1 MARGRKA
8 VLTGSLRL
16 QPARNRPQSSSAE
29 AADPSDAANPGLSM
43 DSTNPKPKRT
53 IPRRAAKDRWEEEKL
68 LTSDKSQLIDLP
80 LVKLLALPE
89 AWECL
94 EEAEKKQILDL
105 LPADTH
111 PNPHPP
117 PDEPDAKIPPL
128 PESFVRYGEHW
139 RDAIRHFQLD
149 LQTGRYDPQWVR
161 EAEEAV
167 QQRAAGKFDK
177 FKEQE
182 FEEFWG
188 QKQKMDRTLAAGQS
202 SAVKLSTLIEHG
214 VVRKGD
220 IWKWSRSFSKPKT
233 LVEKEARIIDIIGHA
248 LTFVIPPGQRVFLK
262 PPLTQDAR
270 DSVIAEK
277 PVTPLKTPP
286 ISPLSDTPVVGNEE
300 ALDTIDGSEALASR
314 KRSAE
319 PETQTAVKRLRG
331 HPPAENKANIAV
343 ESINLNPEAE
353 ETPTIPNGEGH
364 VEQAVDFQNGN
375 GNSQPSDEVMA
386 DLKPAE
392 ITNEEELPSPSSVNG
407 APDEIIVPDITLPT
421 GLTLKML
428 EVDGRVKPTNGN
440 AWKEIRCFR
449 DNQDMGTLWEVR
461 QAWYVKNK

>member
-1 MARGRKA
+1 
-8 VLTGSLRL
+8 
-16 QPARNRPQSSSAE
+16 
-29 AADPSDAANPGLSM
+29 M
-43 DSTNPKPKRT
+43 DSTNAKPKRK

-80 LVKLLALPE
+80 LARLLALPE

-94 EEAEKKQILDL
+94 EEAEKKEILDL

-111 PNPHPP
+111 PTPHPP
-117 PDEPDAKIPPL
+117 PDEPTAKIPPL

-149 LQTGRYDPQWVR
+149 LQNGRYDPQWLH

-177 FKEQE
+177 FKEEE

-188 QKQKMDRTLAAGQS
+188 QKQKMDRTLTAGQS

-220 IWKWSRSFSKPKT
+220 IWKWSRAYARPKT
-233 LVEKEARIIDIIGHA
+233 LVEKEARIIDINGHA
-248 LTFVIPPGQRVFLK
+248 LTFVIPPAQRVFLK
-262 PPLTQDAR
+262 AAPTENIKDTAL
-270 DSVIAEK
+270 AEK
-277 PVTPLKTPP
+277 PEPPFKTIA
-286 ISPLSDTPVVGNEE
+286 ISPPSDASKEE
-300 ALDTIDGSEALASR
+300 ACDTMNEPSILALG
-314 KRSAE
+314 KRST
-319 PETQTAVKRLRG
+319 ETKTQSPTKRLRG
-331 HPPAENKANIAV
+331 RPSKKARGPVGNEANIAM
-343 ESINLNPEAE
+343 EIINHDPEAQA
-353 ETPTIPNGEGH
+353 TPNGEGH
-364 VEQAVDFQNGN
+364 VEPPAEFRN
-375 GNSQPSDEVMA
+375 GNSQSSDEVMA
-386 DLKPAE
+386 DVGSAE
-392 ITNEEELPSPSSVNG
+392 LIGEDKSSSPSAMNEE
-407 APDEIIVPDITLPT
+407 PDEIIVPDITLPT
-421 GLTLKML
+421 GLTLRML

-461 QAWYVKNK
+461 HDWYVKNR